1 MVSDDFVY
9 LLYGLNVN
17 IPVASV
23 RARSDVDGKCTKV
36 FGKGFAWGDGH
47 VILLFHRQ
55 PREATPLASW
65 PSSRRTFLTVDRKS
79 GTHRPK
85 SRESLAAELP

>member
-47 VILLFHRQ
+47 VVLLFHRL
-55 PREATPLASW
+55 PR
-65 PSSRRTFLTVDRKS
+65 
-79 GTHRPK
+79 
-85 SRESLAAELP
+85 